1 MKELIVLDIE
11 TTGVDFTHDDIIEI
25 SAVKLIGNEV
35 VDKFTTLIK
44 PTMAKLGPTVSTLTG
59 INPDDLKV
67 APVLAEVRDSLLTF
81 CGTLPI
87 VGHNIG
93 FDVDFLKEKGIN
105 LPGDRL
111 DTLELAYTLLPKLP
125 FYSMEFLAYRYQFK
139 DQPSHRAMND
149 VLATVE
155 LYDLLL
161 SQVNQIPQE
170 MREQINTLIGKT
182 SWDWSFIFTDNIVA
196 AHTYQS
202 RSGPEAILPNSA
214 EQTLISPADLQPGFN
229 VFELLPNIN
238 QLSFNIALSK
248 QPPKSLL
255 VVDSRIFSRTNWASH
270 QLSPYFSLIHQLDPE
285 RWQFLLNKP
294 SLDPRECKLI
304 IKILLYGFNDGQFIP
319 GQVYFT
325 RRDEFYLFE
334 QKLAPLAYRPSR
346 LSDHTVTDF
355 AGWLELLEEGLIEAD
370 RTVLIPQWIDLDE
383 WCVEHSAKWMTIA
396 YFNALV
402 SSRRDFVH
410 D

>member
-125 FYSMEFLAYRYQFK
+125 FYSMEFLAYRYQF
-139 DQPSHRAMND
+139 
-149 VLATVE
+149 
-155 LYDLLL
+155 
-161 SQVNQIPQE
+161 
-170 MREQINTLIGKT
+170 
-182 SWDWSFIFTDNIVA
+182 
-196 AHTYQS
+196 
-202 RSGPEAILPNSA
+202 
-214 EQTLISPADLQPGFN
+214 
-229 VFELLPNIN
+229 
-238 QLSFNIALSK
+238 
-248 QPPKSLL
+248 
-255 VVDSRIFSRTNWASH
+255 
-270 QLSPYFSLIHQLDPE
+270 
-285 RWQFLLNKP
+285 
-294 SLDPRECKLI
+294 
-304 IKILLYGFNDGQFIP
+304 
-319 GQVYFT
+319 
-325 RRDEFYLFE
+325 
-334 QKLAPLAYRPSR
+334 
-346 LSDHTVTDF
+346 
-355 AGWLELLEEGLIEAD
+355 
-370 RTVLIPQWIDLDE
+370 
-383 WCVEHSAKWMTIA
+383 
-396 YFNALV
+396 
-402 SSRRDFVH
+402 
-410 D
+410 